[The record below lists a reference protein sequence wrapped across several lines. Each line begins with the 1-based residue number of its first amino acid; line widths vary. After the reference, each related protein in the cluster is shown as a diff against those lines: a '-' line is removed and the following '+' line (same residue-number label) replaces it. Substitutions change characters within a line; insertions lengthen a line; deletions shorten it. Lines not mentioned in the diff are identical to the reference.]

1 MGSLLEEIRTAAV
14 RNPRPGIL
22 DKIRGEMSEQDFAD
36 FLAALN
42 DVSISSR
49 AIAGVMR
56 NRGIRVS
63 DSWIVKYRRERR

>member
-56 NRGIRVS
+56 NRGIQVS